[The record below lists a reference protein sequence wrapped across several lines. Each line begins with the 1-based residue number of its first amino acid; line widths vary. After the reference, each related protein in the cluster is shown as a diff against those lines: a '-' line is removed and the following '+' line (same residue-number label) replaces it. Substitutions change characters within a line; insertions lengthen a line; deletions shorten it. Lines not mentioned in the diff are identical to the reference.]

1 MTGFTTKAIH
11 TTDRDNPY
19 GSILPPIYT
28 TTTYAQPCDGTEGP
42 YDYQRGGNPTRA
54 ALETT
59 LATLEGAK
67 HAFAYPSGMG
77 ATAAALGIL
86 KEGETL
92 LLGMPSYGGTYRFA
106 TIELPARG
114 VKTRFIGDFT
124 ALTDEDFADNVTMVF
139 LESPS
144 NPLLRVSDITAIAE
158 IAHRNGAIV
167 VVDNTFMTPLLQKP
181 LDLGAD
187 ISVQSATKYLG
198 GHADLLGGV
207 AATNDDALAERL
219 WHLQMITGAMLSPT
233 DSYRLLQEVK
243 TLKLRLTQQQK
254 NTIEVINYLEAHPA
268 VKRVL
273 YAGSH
278 SEYEAQVHARQANG
292 LGALIS
298 MELADISVQS
308 ATKYLGGHADLLGG
322 VAATNDDALAERLWH
337 LQMITGAML
346 SPTDSYRLLQEVKTL
361 KLRLTQQQ
369 KNTIEVINYLEAH
382 PAVKRVLYAGSHSE
396 YEAQV
401 HARQANGLGALI
413 SMELVDGA
421 DLPAFLEALKIFSH
435 AVSLGGI
442 ESLVVRPA
450 LMVQAAYTQA
460 HRDEYGV
467 SDNLIR
473 LAIGIEEIED
483 IIEDLERGLTAAL
496 AH

>member
-1 MTGFTTKAIH
+1 MPNLSRGQHDRIH
-11 TTDRDNPY
+11 DEGNSHY
-19 GSILPPIYT
+19 GPRQPVRLHPAYT

-59 LATLEGAK
+59 LSTLEGAK

-144 NPLLRVSDITAIAE
+144 NPLLRVSDIAAIAE

-181 LDLGAD
+181 LDLG
-187 ISVQSATKYLG
+187 
-198 GHADLLGGV
+198 
-207 AATNDDALAERL
+207 
-219 WHLQMITGAMLSPT
+219 
-233 DSYRLLQEVK
+233 
-243 TLKLRLTQQQK
+243 
-254 NTIEVINYLEAHPA
+254 
-268 VKRVL
+268 
-273 YAGSH
+273 
-278 SEYEAQVHARQANG
+278 
-292 LGALIS
+292 
-298 MELADISVQS
+298 ADISVQS

-496 AH
+496 AHQA

>member
-42 YDYQRGGNPTRA
+42 YDYQRGGNPTCA

-124 ALTDEDFADNVTMVF
+124 ALTDEDFTDNVTMVF

-144 NPLLRVSDITAIAE
+144 NPLLRVSDIAAIAE

-181 LDLGAD
+181 LDLG
-187 ISVQSATKYLG
+187 
-198 GHADLLGGV
+198 
-207 AATNDDALAERL
+207 
-219 WHLQMITGAMLSPT
+219 
-233 DSYRLLQEVK
+233 
-243 TLKLRLTQQQK
+243 
-254 NTIEVINYLEAHPA
+254 
-268 VKRVL
+268 
-273 YAGSH
+273 
-278 SEYEAQVHARQANG
+278 
-292 LGALIS
+292 
-298 MELADISVQS
+298 ADISVQS

-496 AH
+496 AHQA

>member
-1 MTGFTTKAIH
+1 MTGFTTQAIH
-11 TTDRDNPY
+11 TTDRNQY
-19 GSILPPIYT
+19 GSILPPIFT

-124 ALTDEDFADNVTMVF
+124 TLTDEDFADNVTMVF

-144 NPLLRVSDITAIAE
+144 NPLLRVSDIAAIAE

-298 MELADISVQS
+298 MELVED
-308 ATKYLGGHADLLGG
+308 
-322 VAATNDDALAERLWH
+322 
-337 LQMITGAML
+337 
-346 SPTDSYRLLQEVKTL
+346 
-361 KLRLTQQQ
+361 
-369 KNTIEVINYLEAH
+369 
-382 PAVKRVLYAGSHSE
+382 
-396 YEAQV
+396 
-401 HARQANGLGALI
+401 
-413 SMELVDGA
+413 A

-496 AH
+496 AHQA

>member
-11 TTDRDNPY
+11 ATDRDNPY

-144 NPLLRVSDITAIAE
+144 NPLLRVSDIAAIAE

-298 MELADISVQS
+298 MEL
-308 ATKYLGGHADLLGG
+308 
-322 VAATNDDALAERLWH
+322 
-337 LQMITGAML
+337 
-346 SPTDSYRLLQEVKTL
+346 
-361 KLRLTQQQ
+361 
-369 KNTIEVINYLEAH
+369 
-382 PAVKRVLYAGSHSE
+382 
-396 YEAQV
+396 
-401 HARQANGLGALI
+401 
-413 SMELVDGA
+413 VDGA
-421 DLPAFLEALKIFSH
+421 DLPAFLEALKIFTH

-496 AH
+496 AHQA

>member
-1 MTGFTTKAIH
+1 MHNLSRGQH
-11 TTDRDNPY
+11 DRIYDEGNSHY

-124 ALTDEDFADNVTMVF
+124 ALTDEDFTDNVTMVF

-144 NPLLRVSDITAIAE
+144 NPLLRVSDIAAIAE

-181 LDLGAD
+181 LDLG
-187 ISVQSATKYLG
+187 
-198 GHADLLGGV
+198 
-207 AATNDDALAERL
+207 
-219 WHLQMITGAMLSPT
+219 
-233 DSYRLLQEVK
+233 
-243 TLKLRLTQQQK
+243 
-254 NTIEVINYLEAHPA
+254 
-268 VKRVL
+268 
-273 YAGSH
+273 
-278 SEYEAQVHARQANG
+278 
-292 LGALIS
+292 
-298 MELADISVQS
+298 ADISVQS

-496 AH
+496 AHQA

>member
-86 KEGETL
+86 KEGETP

-144 NPLLRVSDITAIAE
+144 NPLLRVSDIAAIAE

-181 LDLGAD
+181 LDLG
-187 ISVQSATKYLG
+187 
-198 GHADLLGGV
+198 
-207 AATNDDALAERL
+207 
-219 WHLQMITGAMLSPT
+219 
-233 DSYRLLQEVK
+233 
-243 TLKLRLTQQQK
+243 
-254 NTIEVINYLEAHPA
+254 
-268 VKRVL
+268 
-273 YAGSH
+273 
-278 SEYEAQVHARQANG
+278 
-292 LGALIS
+292 
-298 MELADISVQS
+298 ADISVQS

-496 AH
+496 AHQA

>member
-11 TTDRDNPY
+11 TTDSDNPY

-144 NPLLRVSDITAIAE
+144 NPLLRVSDIAAIAE

-298 MELADISVQS
+298 MELV
-308 ATKYLGGHADLLGG
+308 G
-322 VAATNDDALAERLWH
+322 
-337 LQMITGAML
+337 
-346 SPTDSYRLLQEVKTL
+346 
-361 KLRLTQQQ
+361 
-369 KNTIEVINYLEAH
+369 
-382 PAVKRVLYAGSHSE
+382 
-396 YEAQV
+396 
-401 HARQANGLGALI
+401 
-413 SMELVDGA
+413 GA

>member
-1 MTGFTTKAIH
+1 M
-11 TTDRDNPY
+11 
-19 GSILPPIYT
+19 
-28 TTTYAQPCDGTEGP
+28 
-42 YDYQRGGNPTRA
+42 
-54 ALETT
+54 
-59 LATLEGAK
+59 
-67 HAFAYPSGMG
+67 
-77 ATAAALGIL
+77 
-86 KEGETL
+86 
-92 LLGMPSYGGTYRFA
+92 
-106 TIELPARG
+106 PARG

-144 NPLLRVSDITAIAE
+144 NPLLRVSDIAAIAE
-158 IAHRNGAIV
+158 VAHRNGAIV

-298 MELADISVQS
+298 MEL
-308 ATKYLGGHADLLGG
+308 
-322 VAATNDDALAERLWH
+322 
-337 LQMITGAML
+337 
-346 SPTDSYRLLQEVKTL
+346 
-361 KLRLTQQQ
+361 
-369 KNTIEVINYLEAH
+369 
-382 PAVKRVLYAGSHSE
+382 
-396 YEAQV
+396 
-401 HARQANGLGALI
+401 
-413 SMELVDGA
+413 VDGA
-421 DLPAFLEALKIFSH
+421 DLPAFLEALKIFTH

-496 AH
+496 AHQA

>member
-28 TTTYAQPCDGTEGP
+28 TTTYAQPCDGTESP

-124 ALTDEDFADNVTMVF
+124 ALTDEDFTDNVTMVF

-144 NPLLRVSDITAIAE
+144 NPLLRVSDIAAIAE

-207 AATNDDALAERL
+207 AATNDD
-219 WHLQMITGAMLSPT
+219 
-233 DSYRLLQEVK
+233 V
-243 TLKLRLTQQQK
+243 
-254 NTIEVINYLEAHPA
+254 
-268 VKRVL
+268 
-273 YAGSH
+273 
-278 SEYEAQVHARQANG
+278 
-292 LGALIS
+292 
-298 MELADISVQS
+298 
-308 ATKYLGGHADLLGG
+308 
-322 VAATNDDALAERLWH
+322 LAERLWH

>member
-144 NPLLRVSDITAIAE
+144 NPLLRVSDIADIAA

-181 LDLGAD
+181 LDLG
-187 ISVQSATKYLG
+187 
-198 GHADLLGGV
+198 
-207 AATNDDALAERL
+207 
-219 WHLQMITGAMLSPT
+219 
-233 DSYRLLQEVK
+233 
-243 TLKLRLTQQQK
+243 
-254 NTIEVINYLEAHPA
+254 
-268 VKRVL
+268 
-273 YAGSH
+273 
-278 SEYEAQVHARQANG
+278 
-292 LGALIS
+292 
-298 MELADISVQS
+298 ADISVQS

-496 AH
+496 AHQA

>member
-144 NPLLRVSDITAIAE
+144 NPLLRVSDIAAIAE

-243 TLKLRLTQQQK
+243 TLKLRLTQQQ
-254 NTIEVINYLEAHPA
+254 N
-268 VKRVL
+268 
-273 YAGSH
+273 
-278 SEYEAQVHARQANG
+278 
-292 LGALIS
+292 
-298 MELADISVQS
+298 
-308 ATKYLGGHADLLGG
+308 
-322 VAATNDDALAERLWH
+322 
-337 LQMITGAML
+337 
-346 SPTDSYRLLQEVKTL
+346 
-361 KLRLTQQQ
+361 
-369 KNTIEVINYLEAH
+369 NTIEVINYLEAH

-413 SMELVDGA
+413 SMELVGGA
-421 DLPAFLEALKIFSH
+421 DLPAFLEALKIFTH

>member
-124 ALTDEDFADNVTMVF
+124 ALTDEDFTDNVTMVF

-144 NPLLRVSDITAIAE
+144 NPLLRVSDIAAIAE

-298 MELADISVQS
+298 MELVED
-308 ATKYLGGHADLLGG
+308 
-322 VAATNDDALAERLWH
+322 
-337 LQMITGAML
+337 
-346 SPTDSYRLLQEVKTL
+346 
-361 KLRLTQQQ
+361 
-369 KNTIEVINYLEAH
+369 
-382 PAVKRVLYAGSHSE
+382 
-396 YEAQV
+396 
-401 HARQANGLGALI
+401 
-413 SMELVDGA
+413 A

-496 AH
+496 VHQA

>member
-28 TTTYAQPCDGTEGP
+28 TTTYAQPCDGAEGP

-124 ALTDEDFADNVTMVF
+124 ALTDEDFTDNVTMVF

-144 NPLLRVSDITAIAE
+144 NPLLRVSDIAAIAE

-181 LDLGAD
+181 LDLG
-187 ISVQSATKYLG
+187 
-198 GHADLLGGV
+198 
-207 AATNDDALAERL
+207 
-219 WHLQMITGAMLSPT
+219 
-233 DSYRLLQEVK
+233 
-243 TLKLRLTQQQK
+243 
-254 NTIEVINYLEAHPA
+254 
-268 VKRVL
+268 
-273 YAGSH
+273 
-278 SEYEAQVHARQANG
+278 
-292 LGALIS
+292 
-298 MELADISVQS
+298 ADISVQS

-496 AH
+496 AHQA

>member
-144 NPLLRVSDITAIAE
+144 NPLLRVSDIAAIAE

-298 MELADISVQS
+298 MELV
-308 ATKYLGGHADLLGG
+308 G
-322 VAATNDDALAERLWH
+322 
-337 LQMITGAML
+337 
-346 SPTDSYRLLQEVKTL
+346 
-361 KLRLTQQQ
+361 
-369 KNTIEVINYLEAH
+369 
-382 PAVKRVLYAGSHSE
+382 
-396 YEAQV
+396 
-401 HARQANGLGALI
+401 
-413 SMELVDGA
+413 GA
-421 DLPAFLEALKIFSH
+421 DLPAFLEALKIFTH

-483 IIEDLERGLTAAL
+483 IIEDLEHGLTAAL

>member
-19 GSILPPIYT
+19 ASILPPIYT

-144 NPLLRVSDITAIAE
+144 NPLLRVSDIAAIAE

-298 MELADISVQS
+298 MEL
-308 ATKYLGGHADLLGG
+308 
-322 VAATNDDALAERLWH
+322 
-337 LQMITGAML
+337 
-346 SPTDSYRLLQEVKTL
+346 
-361 KLRLTQQQ
+361 
-369 KNTIEVINYLEAH
+369 
-382 PAVKRVLYAGSHSE
+382 
-396 YEAQV
+396 
-401 HARQANGLGALI
+401 
-413 SMELVDGA
+413 VDGA
-421 DLPAFLEALKIFSH
+421 DLPAFLEALKIFTH

-496 AH
+496 AHQA

>member
-124 ALTDEDFADNVTMVF
+124 ALTDEDFTDNVTMVF

-144 NPLLRVSDITAIAE
+144 NPLLRVSDIAAIAE

-181 LDLGAD
+181 LDLG
-187 ISVQSATKYLG
+187 
-198 GHADLLGGV
+198 
-207 AATNDDALAERL
+207 
-219 WHLQMITGAMLSPT
+219 
-233 DSYRLLQEVK
+233 
-243 TLKLRLTQQQK
+243 
-254 NTIEVINYLEAHPA
+254 
-268 VKRVL
+268 
-273 YAGSH
+273 
-278 SEYEAQVHARQANG
+278 
-292 LGALIS
+292 
-298 MELADISVQS
+298 ADISVQS

-496 AH
+496 ARQA

>member
-1 MTGFTTKAIH
+1 M
-11 TTDRDNPY
+11 
-19 GSILPPIYT
+19 
-28 TTTYAQPCDGTEGP
+28 
-42 YDYQRGGNPTRA
+42 
-54 ALETT
+54 
-59 LATLEGAK
+59 
-67 HAFAYPSGMG
+67 
-77 ATAAALGIL
+77 
-86 KEGETL
+86 
-92 LLGMPSYGGTYRFA
+92 
-106 TIELPARG
+106 
-114 VKTRFIGDFT
+114 
-124 ALTDEDFADNVTMVF
+124 
-139 LESPS
+139 
-144 NPLLRVSDITAIAE
+144 SDIAAIAE

-181 LDLGAD
+181 LDLG
-187 ISVQSATKYLG
+187 
-198 GHADLLGGV
+198 
-207 AATNDDALAERL
+207 
-219 WHLQMITGAMLSPT
+219 
-233 DSYRLLQEVK
+233 
-243 TLKLRLTQQQK
+243 
-254 NTIEVINYLEAHPA
+254 
-268 VKRVL
+268 
-273 YAGSH
+273 
-278 SEYEAQVHARQANG
+278 
-292 LGALIS
+292 
-298 MELADISVQS
+298 ADISVQS

-496 AH
+496 AHQA

>member
-11 TTDRDNPY
+11 TTDRDNLY

-42 YDYQRGGNPTRA
+42 YDYQRGGNPTRG

-144 NPLLRVSDITAIAE
+144 NPLLRVSDIAAIAE

-298 MELADISVQS
+298 MEL
-308 ATKYLGGHADLLGG
+308 
-322 VAATNDDALAERLWH
+322 
-337 LQMITGAML
+337 
-346 SPTDSYRLLQEVKTL
+346 
-361 KLRLTQQQ
+361 
-369 KNTIEVINYLEAH
+369 
-382 PAVKRVLYAGSHSE
+382 
-396 YEAQV
+396 
-401 HARQANGLGALI
+401 
-413 SMELVDGA
+413 VDGA
-421 DLPAFLEALKIFSH
+421 DLPAFLEALKIFTH

-496 AH
+496 AHQA

>member
-67 HAFAYPSGMG
+67 QAFAYPSGMG

-144 NPLLRVSDITAIAE
+144 NPLLRVSDIAAIAE

-181 LDLGAD
+181 LDLG
-187 ISVQSATKYLG
+187 
-198 GHADLLGGV
+198 
-207 AATNDDALAERL
+207 
-219 WHLQMITGAMLSPT
+219 
-233 DSYRLLQEVK
+233 
-243 TLKLRLTQQQK
+243 
-254 NTIEVINYLEAHPA
+254 
-268 VKRVL
+268 
-273 YAGSH
+273 
-278 SEYEAQVHARQANG
+278 
-292 LGALIS
+292 
-298 MELADISVQS
+298 ADISVQS

-496 AH
+496 AHQA

>member
-1 MTGFTTKAIH
+1 MH

-124 ALTDEDFADNVTMVF
+124 ALTDEDFTDNVTMVF

-144 NPLLRVSDITAIAE
+144 NPLLRVSDIAAIAE

-298 MELADISVQS
+298 MEL
-308 ATKYLGGHADLLGG
+308 
-322 VAATNDDALAERLWH
+322 
-337 LQMITGAML
+337 
-346 SPTDSYRLLQEVKTL
+346 
-361 KLRLTQQQ
+361 
-369 KNTIEVINYLEAH
+369 
-382 PAVKRVLYAGSHSE
+382 
-396 YEAQV
+396 
-401 HARQANGLGALI
+401 
-413 SMELVDGA
+413 VDGA
-421 DLPAFLEALKIFSH
+421 DLPAFLEALKIFTH

-483 IIEDLERGLTAAL
+483 IIEDLECGLTAAL
-496 AH
+496 AHQA

>member
-11 TTDRDNPY
+11 TMDRDNPY

-144 NPLLRVSDITAIAE
+144 NPLLRVSDIAAIAE

-243 TLKLRLTQQQK
+243 TLKLRL
-254 NTIEVINYLEAHPA
+254 A
-268 VKRVL
+268 
-273 YAGSH
+273 
-278 SEYEAQVHARQANG
+278 
-292 LGALIS
+292 
-298 MELADISVQS
+298 
-308 ATKYLGGHADLLGG
+308 
-322 VAATNDDALAERLWH
+322 
-337 LQMITGAML
+337 
-346 SPTDSYRLLQEVKTL
+346 
-361 KLRLTQQQ
+361 QQQ

-421 DLPAFLEALKIFSH
+421 DLPAFLEALKIFTH

-496 AH
+496 AHQA

>member
-124 ALTDEDFADNVTMVF
+124 ALTDEDFTDNVTMVF

-144 NPLLRVSDITAIAE
+144 NPLLRVSDIAAIAE

-181 LDLGAD
+181 LDLG
-187 ISVQSATKYLG
+187 
-198 GHADLLGGV
+198 
-207 AATNDDALAERL
+207 
-219 WHLQMITGAMLSPT
+219 
-233 DSYRLLQEVK
+233 
-243 TLKLRLTQQQK
+243 
-254 NTIEVINYLEAHPA
+254 
-268 VKRVL
+268 
-273 YAGSH
+273 
-278 SEYEAQVHARQANG
+278 
-292 LGALIS
+292 
-298 MELADISVQS
+298 ADISVQS

-483 IIEDLERGLTAAL
+483 IIGDLERGLTAAL
-496 AH
+496 AHQA

>member
-11 TTDRDNPY
+11 TTDRGNPY

-124 ALTDEDFADNVTMVF
+124 ALTDEDFTDNVTMVF

-144 NPLLRVSDITAIAE
+144 NPLLRVSDIAAIAE
-158 IAHRNGAIV
+158 ISHRNGAIV

-181 LDLGAD
+181 LDLG
-187 ISVQSATKYLG
+187 
-198 GHADLLGGV
+198 
-207 AATNDDALAERL
+207 
-219 WHLQMITGAMLSPT
+219 
-233 DSYRLLQEVK
+233 
-243 TLKLRLTQQQK
+243 
-254 NTIEVINYLEAHPA
+254 
-268 VKRVL
+268 
-273 YAGSH
+273 
-278 SEYEAQVHARQANG
+278 
-292 LGALIS
+292 
-298 MELADISVQS
+298 ADISVQS

-496 AH
+496 AHQA

>member
-11 TTDRDNPY
+11 TTDRDHPY
-19 GSILPPIYT
+19 GSIRPPIYT

-144 NPLLRVSDITAIAE
+144 NPLLRVSDIAAIAE

-298 MELADISVQS
+298 MEL
-308 ATKYLGGHADLLGG
+308 
-322 VAATNDDALAERLWH
+322 
-337 LQMITGAML
+337 
-346 SPTDSYRLLQEVKTL
+346 
-361 KLRLTQQQ
+361 
-369 KNTIEVINYLEAH
+369 
-382 PAVKRVLYAGSHSE
+382 
-396 YEAQV
+396 
-401 HARQANGLGALI
+401 
-413 SMELVDGA
+413 VDGA
-421 DLPAFLEALKIFSH
+421 DLPAFLEALKIFTH

-496 AH
+496 AHQA

>member
-124 ALTDEDFADNVTMVF
+124 ALTDEDFTDNVTMVF

-144 NPLLRVSDITAIAE
+144 NPLLRVSDIAAIAE

-298 MELADISVQS
+298 MELV
-308 ATKYLGGHADLLGG
+308 
-322 VAATNDDALAERLWH
+322 DD
-337 LQMITGAML
+337 
-346 SPTDSYRLLQEVKTL
+346 
-361 KLRLTQQQ
+361 
-369 KNTIEVINYLEAH
+369 
-382 PAVKRVLYAGSHSE
+382 
-396 YEAQV
+396 
-401 HARQANGLGALI
+401 
-413 SMELVDGA
+413 A
-421 DLPAFLEALKIFSH
+421 DLPASLEALKIFTH

-496 AH
+496 AHQA

>member
-144 NPLLRVSDITAIAE
+144 NPLLRVSDIAAIAE

-198 GHADLLGGV
+198 GHADLLGGA

-254 NTIEVINYLEAHPA
+254 NTV
-268 VKRVL
+268 
-273 YAGSH
+273 
-278 SEYEAQVHARQANG
+278 
-292 LGALIS
+292 
-298 MELADISVQS
+298 
-308 ATKYLGGHADLLGG
+308 
-322 VAATNDDALAERLWH
+322 
-337 LQMITGAML
+337 
-346 SPTDSYRLLQEVKTL
+346 
-361 KLRLTQQQ
+361 
-369 KNTIEVINYLEAH
+369 EVINYLEAH

-496 AH
+496 AHQA

>member
-1 MTGFTTKAIH
+1 MVA
-11 TTDRDNPY
+11 
-19 GSILPPIYT
+19 S
-28 TTTYAQPCDGTEGP
+28 
-42 YDYQRGGNPTRA
+42 
-54 ALETT
+54 
-59 LATLEGAK
+59 
-67 HAFAYPSGMG
+67 PSV
-77 ATAAALGIL
+77 
-86 KEGETL
+86 
-92 LLGMPSYGGTYRFA
+92 YGGTYNLLKYTLA
-106 TIELPARG
+106 DLGIETTFVENPDNL
-114 VKTRFIGDFT
+114 
-124 ALTDEDFADNVTMVF
+124 DEWRAAVRPNTKLFYG
-139 LESPS
+139 ESVP
-144 NPLLRVSDITAIAE
+144 NPRNDVLDIEPIAAIAHE
-158 IAHRNGAIV
+158 NGVPLI
-167 VVDNTFMTPLLQKP
+167 VDNTVPTPYLLRP
-181 LDLGAD
+181 IEHGAD
-187 ISVQSATKYLG
+187 V
-198 GHADLLGGV
+198 V
-207 AATNDDALAERL
+207 
-219 WHLQMITGAMLSPT
+219 
-233 DSYRLLQEVK
+233 
-243 TLKLRLTQQQK
+243 
-254 NTIEVINYLEAHPA
+254 
-268 VKRVL
+268 
-273 YAGSH
+273 
-278 SEYEAQVHARQANG
+278 VH
-292 LGALIS
+292 
-298 MELADISVQS
+298 S

-421 DLPAFLEALKIFSH
+421 DLPAFLEALKIFTH

-496 AH
+496 AHQA

>member
-124 ALTDEDFADNVTMVF
+124 ALTDEDFTDNVTMVF

-144 NPLLRVSDITAIAE
+144 NPLLRVSDIAAIAE

-278 SEYEAQVHARQANG
+278 SEYE
-292 LGALIS
+292 
-298 MELADISVQS
+298 
-308 ATKYLGGHADLLGG
+308 T
-322 VAATNDDALAERLWH
+322 
-337 LQMITGAML
+337 
-346 SPTDSYRLLQEVKTL
+346 
-361 KLRLTQQQ
+361 
-369 KNTIEVINYLEAH
+369 
-382 PAVKRVLYAGSHSE
+382 
-396 YEAQV
+396 QV

-435 AVSLGGI
+435 AASLGGI

-496 AH
+496 AHQA

>member
-114 VKTRFIGDFT
+114 VKPRFIGDCT

-144 NPLLRVSDITAIAE
+144 NPLLRVSDIAAIAE

-298 MELADISVQS
+298 MEL
-308 ATKYLGGHADLLGG
+308 
-322 VAATNDDALAERLWH
+322 
-337 LQMITGAML
+337 
-346 SPTDSYRLLQEVKTL
+346 
-361 KLRLTQQQ
+361 
-369 KNTIEVINYLEAH
+369 
-382 PAVKRVLYAGSHSE
+382 
-396 YEAQV
+396 
-401 HARQANGLGALI
+401 
-413 SMELVDGA
+413 VDGA
-421 DLPAFLEALKIFSH
+421 DLPAFLEALKIFTH

-496 AH
+496 AHQA

>member
-19 GSILPPIYT
+19 SSILPPIYT

-144 NPLLRVSDITAIAE
+144 NPLLRVSDIAAIAE

-181 LDLGAD
+181 LDLG
-187 ISVQSATKYLG
+187 
-198 GHADLLGGV
+198 
-207 AATNDDALAERL
+207 
-219 WHLQMITGAMLSPT
+219 
-233 DSYRLLQEVK
+233 
-243 TLKLRLTQQQK
+243 
-254 NTIEVINYLEAHPA
+254 
-268 VKRVL
+268 
-273 YAGSH
+273 
-278 SEYEAQVHARQANG
+278 
-292 LGALIS
+292 
-298 MELADISVQS
+298 ADISVQS

-496 AH
+496 AHQA

>member
-1 MTGFTTKAIH
+1 MTGFTTQAIH
-11 TTDRDNPY
+11 TTDRNQY
-19 GSILPPIYT
+19 GSILPPIFT

-144 NPLLRVSDITAIAE
+144 NPLLRVSDIAAIAE

-298 MELADISVQS
+298 MELV
-308 ATKYLGGHADLLGG
+308 
-322 VAATNDDALAERLWH
+322 DD
-337 LQMITGAML
+337 
-346 SPTDSYRLLQEVKTL
+346 
-361 KLRLTQQQ
+361 
-369 KNTIEVINYLEAH
+369 
-382 PAVKRVLYAGSHSE
+382 
-396 YEAQV
+396 
-401 HARQANGLGALI
+401 
-413 SMELVDGA
+413 A

-467 SDNLIR
+467 GDNLIR

-496 AH
+496 AHQA

>member
-42 YDYQRGGNPTRA
+42 YDYQRGGNPTRG

-144 NPLLRVSDITAIAE
+144 NPLLRVSDIAAIAE

-219 WHLQMITGAMLSPT
+219 WHLQMITGAMLSPI

-278 SEYEAQVHARQANG
+278 SEYEAQVHARQAN
-292 LGALIS
+292 
-298 MELADISVQS
+298 D
-308 ATKYLGGHADLLGG
+308 
-322 VAATNDDALAERLWH
+322 
-337 LQMITGAML
+337 
-346 SPTDSYRLLQEVKTL
+346 
-361 KLRLTQQQ
+361 
-369 KNTIEVINYLEAH
+369 
-382 PAVKRVLYAGSHSE
+382 
-396 YEAQV
+396 
-401 HARQANGLGALI
+401 LGALI

-496 AH
+496 AHQA

>member
-124 ALTDEDFADNVTMVF
+124 ALTDEDFTDNVTMVF

-144 NPLLRVSDITAIAE
+144 NPLLRVSDIAAIAE

-254 NTIEVINYLEAHPA
+254 NPIEVIN
-268 VKRVL
+268 
-273 YAGSH
+273 S
-278 SEYEAQVHARQANG
+278 
-292 LGALIS
+292 
-298 MELADISVQS
+298 
-308 ATKYLGGHADLLGG
+308 
-322 VAATNDDALAERLWH
+322 
-337 LQMITGAML
+337 
-346 SPTDSYRLLQEVKTL
+346 
-361 KLRLTQQQ
+361 
-369 KNTIEVINYLEAH
+369 LEAH

-421 DLPAFLEALKIFSH
+421 DLPAFLEALKIFTH

-496 AH
+496 AHQA

>member
-67 HAFAYPSGMG
+67 HAFACPSGMG

-124 ALTDEDFADNVTMVF
+124 ALTDEDFTDNVTMVF

-144 NPLLRVSDITAIAE
+144 NPLLRVSDIAAIAE

-181 LDLGAD
+181 LDLG
-187 ISVQSATKYLG
+187 
-198 GHADLLGGV
+198 
-207 AATNDDALAERL
+207 
-219 WHLQMITGAMLSPT
+219 
-233 DSYRLLQEVK
+233 
-243 TLKLRLTQQQK
+243 
-254 NTIEVINYLEAHPA
+254 
-268 VKRVL
+268 
-273 YAGSH
+273 
-278 SEYEAQVHARQANG
+278 
-292 LGALIS
+292 
-298 MELADISVQS
+298 ADISVQS

-496 AH
+496 AHQA

>member
-144 NPLLRVSDITAIAE
+144 NPLLRVSDIAAIAE

-278 SEYEAQVHARQANG
+278 SEYEAQVHA
-292 LGALIS
+292 
-298 MELADISVQS
+298 
-308 ATKYLGGHADLLGG
+308 H
-322 VAATNDDALAERLWH
+322 
-337 LQMITGAML
+337 
-346 SPTDSYRLLQEVKTL
+346 
-361 KLRLTQQQ
+361 
-369 KNTIEVINYLEAH
+369 
-382 PAVKRVLYAGSHSE
+382 
-396 YEAQV
+396 
-401 HARQANGLGALI
+401 QANGLGALI

-421 DLPAFLEALKIFSH
+421 DLPAFLEALKIFTH

-496 AH
+496 AHQA

>member
-124 ALTDEDFADNVTMVF
+124 ALTDEDFIDNVTMVF

-144 NPLLRVSDITAIAE
+144 NPLLRVSDIAAIAE

-298 MELADISVQS
+298 MELV
-308 ATKYLGGHADLLGG
+308 
-322 VAATNDDALAERLWH
+322 DD
-337 LQMITGAML
+337 
-346 SPTDSYRLLQEVKTL
+346 
-361 KLRLTQQQ
+361 
-369 KNTIEVINYLEAH
+369 
-382 PAVKRVLYAGSHSE
+382 
-396 YEAQV
+396 
-401 HARQANGLGALI
+401 
-413 SMELVDGA
+413 A

-496 AH
+496 AHQA

>member
-124 ALTDEDFADNVTMVF
+124 ALTDEDFTDNVTMVF

-144 NPLLRVSDITAIAE
+144 NPLLRVSDIAAIAE

-298 MELADISVQS
+298 MELV
-308 ATKYLGGHADLLGG
+308 G
-322 VAATNDDALAERLWH
+322 
-337 LQMITGAML
+337 
-346 SPTDSYRLLQEVKTL
+346 
-361 KLRLTQQQ
+361 
-369 KNTIEVINYLEAH
+369 
-382 PAVKRVLYAGSHSE
+382 
-396 YEAQV
+396 
-401 HARQANGLGALI
+401 
-413 SMELVDGA
+413 GA

-496 AH
+496 AHQA

>member
-124 ALTDEDFADNVTMVF
+124 ALTDEDFTDNVTMVF

-144 NPLLRVSDITAIAE
+144 NPLLRVSDIAAIAE

-207 AATNDDALAERL
+207 AATNDDALA
-219 WHLQMITGAMLSPT
+219 G
-233 DSYRLLQEVK
+233 
-243 TLKLRLTQQQK
+243 
-254 NTIEVINYLEAHPA
+254 
-268 VKRVL
+268 
-273 YAGSH
+273 
-278 SEYEAQVHARQANG
+278 
-292 LGALIS
+292 
-298 MELADISVQS
+298 
-308 ATKYLGGHADLLGG
+308 
-322 VAATNDDALAERLWH
+322 RLWH

-421 DLPAFLEALKIFSH
+421 DLPAFLEALKIFTH

-496 AH
+496 AHQA